1 MNRYVSDLNAQAR
14 IRSCSEALSTTDLFI
29 NQQPG
34 VGIISCHAWAA
45 VRCDRPPLSRVT
57 ERGLSS

>member
-29 NQQPG
+29 NQ
-34 VGIISCHAWAA
+34 
-45 VRCDRPPLSRVT
+45 
-57 ERGLSS
+57 